1 VPLDGCLLLNASG
14 CLDALTAPEVARSLD
29 GFVTKTITPEP
40 REGNPPLRIAET
52 DAGMLNSIGLANP
65 GRERF
70 TSETLPR
77 LTRLGVPIWVSV
89 GGFSARDYAE
99 TCAAI
104 DCCDEVAAIELN
116 LSCPNVD
123 EAPESAAAIVAACRA
138 ATILPLYAKLSPAAW
153 DIAEAARAV
162 EAAGADG
169 LSLVNTLRGLALDER
184 TLRPK
189 LGRGTGGYS
198 GPALKPVA
206 LAAVYA
212 CSAAVGIPIVGM
224 GGVQSGLDALEL
236 IAAGASAVA
245 LGTILFSDPA
255 APARIR
261 SELAAEAAARD
272 LGHPLDAR
280 GAAHSSL
287 QMGVSYSG
295 NGAGKTPGNGRK
307 VTA

>member
-1 VPLDGCLLLNASG
+1 MRRRCDG
-14 CLDALTAPEVARSLD
+14 
-29 GFVTKTITPEP
+29 TIE
-40 REGNPPLRIAET
+40 
-52 DAGMLNSIGLANP
+52 
-65 GRERF
+65 
-70 TSETLPR
+70 
-77 LTRLGVPIWVSV
+77 
-89 GGFSARDYAE
+89 
-99 TCAAI
+99 
-104 DCCDEVAAIELN
+104 AIELN

-138 ATILPLYAKLSPAAW
+138 ATSLPLYAKLSPAAW

-184 TLRPK
+184 TLLPK

-212 CSAAVGIPIVGM
+212 CSAAVELPIVGM

-295 NGAGKTPGNGRK
+295 NGREKCLETGEK
-307 VTA
+307 

>member
-1 VPLDGCLLLNASG
+1 MLLNASG

-40 REGNPPLRIAET
+40 REGNPPVRIAET

-70 TSETLPR
+70 LAETLPELR
-77 LTRLGVPIWVSV
+77 QLGVPIWVSV

-99 TCAAI
+99 TCAALEDI
-104 DCCDEVAAIELN
+104 ETIELN

-123 EAPESAAAIVAACRA
+123 EAPESAAAIVAACRE
-138 ATILPLYAKLSPAAW
+138 TTSLPLYAKLSPSAW

-162 EAAGADG
+162 EASGADG
-169 LSLVNTLRGLALDER
+169 LSLVNTLRGLALDGR
-184 TLRPK
+184 TLLPL
-189 LGRGTGGYS
+189 LGRATGGYS

-212 CSAAVGIPIVGM
+212 CSAAVEIPIVGM

-261 SELAAEAAARD
+261 SELAAEATARD

-280 GAAHSSL
+280 RAAHSSL
-287 QMGVSYSG
+287 QMTVSYSD
-295 NGAGKTPGNGRK
+295 NGGGKSL
-307 VTA
+307 

>member
-1 VPLDGCLLLNASG
+1 MLLNASG
-14 CLDALTAPEVARSLD
+14 CLDALAAPDVARLLD

-40 REGNPPLRIAET
+40 REGNPPVRIAET
-52 DAGMLNSIGLANP
+52 DSGMLNSIGLANP

-70 TSETLPR
+70 LAQTLPR
-77 LTRLGVPIWVSV
+77 LRELGVPIWVSV
-89 GGFSARDYAE
+89 GGFSARDYAQ
-99 TCAAI
+99 TCARLDRGGI
-104 DCCDEVAAIELN
+104 EAIELN

-123 EAPESAAAIVAACRA
+123 EAPESAAAIVAACRD
-138 ATILPLYAKLSPAAW
+138 ATSLPLYAKLSPAAW

-184 TLRPK
+184 TLLPK

-206 LAAVYA
+206 LAAVFA
-212 CSAAVGIPIVGM
+212 CSAAVQIPIVGM

-255 APARIR
+255 APVRIR

-272 LGHPLDAR
+272 LGHHLDVL

-287 QMGVSYSG
+287 QMGVSGSG
-295 NGAGKTPGNGRK
+295 NRG
-307 VTA
+307 